1 VTDTAYDALLQEF
14 EEKKAVFRDSA
25 VAWAARKAAVSA
37 IEGAI
42 GRLKEQKLPD
52 VIERASGWFRN
63 LTGGDHSGLVLTTD
77 GRIEA
82 ERANGL
88 RFDLHELSQATK
100 EQAYISMRLSL
111 AASLL
116 DSAPFPIIM
125 DDPFVH
131 FDRERL
137 CNMINLMEELKIH
150 HQFLY
155 FTCHREMTG
164 AFKEAAVIS
173 VAGTGSERG
182 VLK

>member
-1 VTDTAYDALLQEF
+1 
-14 EEKKAVFRDSA
+14 

-37 IEGAI
+37 IDGAT

-52 VIERASGWFRN
+52 VIDRASGWFRD
-63 LTGGDHSGLVLTTD
+63 LTGGAHAALVLTAD

-82 ERANGL
+82 EGANGM
-88 RFDLHELSQATK
+88 RFGLHELSQATK

-116 DSAPFPIIM
+116 SPAPFPVIM

-131 FDRERL
+131 FDRVRL
-137 CNMINLMEELKIH
+137 GNMVNLLEELKNH

-155 FTCHREMTG
+155 FTCHREMAG
-164 AFKEAAVIS
+164 AFSEAAVIS
-173 VAGTGSERG
+173 VAGAGSERG
-182 VLK
+182 VLR